1 MIPSKI
7 DSVFIEITTDF
18 KGVIKRV
25 NAGGFAEKEFIVNES
40 IFFVCPFL
48 IGTLEALPL
57 DEFFSMEGM
66 IITSN
71 SIEFN
76 VDVELFR
83 SKKSISVLI
92 HDRTKVYRFVE
103 QLNQSRNDVFFA
115 KREISEKNKEL
126 ARLRKVADKANEEK
140 TRFLA
145 MMSHEVRNPL
155 TAILGYT
162 DMISEETLGDK
173 AKEYI
178 GYLTSAGENLKV
190 IVNDILDLSRI
201 EAGKLELVS
210 EEINI
215 KEIVNNCFVNYKNQQ
230 KDKVVVLDL
239 VVSSAIS
246 DIVFGDSVRVTQV
259 LSNLLS
265 NALKFT
271 KKGSVSLEVE
281 LVYAG
286 KKTTEICFKIVDTG
300 RGMTVEQTA
309 KIFEEYQQNE
319 LNDNRVFGGAGL
331 GLSIVK
337 RLVEAMN
344 GTISVFSELN
354 VGSTFSVEIPFKK
367 YIEQQSKSG
376 LSRINLEKMSL
387 KGMRILIVDDD
398 LLNQKITS
406 HFLKKKDVTVVVFN
420 NGLEAL
426 EELDNQSFDVVLLD
440 INMPGITG
448 EELIQ
453 RKSSFKKNNNTAFIA
468 LTGNA
473 TQKDRGNYLSLG
485 FSDVIF
491 KPFKSDELIEKVS
504 VFFNKF

>member
-1 MIPSKI
+1 MRPSKI
-7 DSVFIEITTDF
+7 DALFIEITTDF
-18 KGVIKRV
+18 NGVIRCV
-25 NAGGFAEKEFIVNES
+25 NAGEFAEKEFVVNQS
-40 IFFVCPFL
+40 IFEACPFL
-48 IGTLEALPL
+48 IGTLEALSL
-57 DEFFSMEGM
+57 EELFLMEGM

-71 SIEFN
+71 NIEFN
-76 VDVELFR
+76 IDIELFK
-83 SKKSISVLI
+83 SQDSISVLI

-103 QLNQSRNDVFFA
+103 QLNQSRNDVFFV
-115 KREISEKNKEL
+115 KREIAEKNKEL

-162 DMISEETLGDK
+162 DMISDEPLGDK

-201 EAGKLELVS
+201 EAGKLELAS

-230 KDKVVVLDL
+230 KDKVVILDL
-239 VVSSAIS
+239 VVSNAIS
-246 DIVFGDSVRVTQV
+246 DIVLGDSVRVTQV

-286 KKTTEICFKIVDTG
+286 EKTTEICFKIIDTG
-300 RGMTVEQTA
+300 RGMTIEQTA

-354 VGSTFSVEIPFKK
+354 VGTTFSVEIPFKK
-367 YIEQQSKSG
+367 YIKQKSKLELLG
-376 LSRINLEKMSL
+376 VNLQEISL
-387 KGMRILIVDDD
+387 KGMRILVVDDD

-406 HFLKKKDVTVVVFN
+406 HFLQKKDATVVILN

-426 EELDNQSFDVVLLD
+426 EELDNQFFDVVLLD

-448 EELIQ
+448 EELIK
-453 RKSSFKKNNNTAFIA
+453 RKSSFKKNNNTPFIA

-473 TQKDRGNYLSLG
+473 TQKDRDNYLGLG

-504 VFFNKF
+504 VFLV